1 MDAIENRK
9 LIKINPMNQYPQII
23 PLDDGVSIP
32 IKCLSNTGEII
43 IEISDHLILQNIKYV
58 SLHGDRKV
66 PVIRDETKIKDIP
79 SGEFFAYLI
88 ANRLELKCLNQ
99 RNVNALL
106 SKRTGDRL
114 ILLFD

>member
-9 LIKINPMNQYPQII
+9 LIKINPMNQYPQAI

-32 IKCLSNTGEII
+32 IKCLPNTGQII
-43 IEISDHLILQNIKYV
+43 IEISDRLILQNIKYL
-58 SLHGDRKV
+58 SIPGDRKV
-66 PVIRDETKIKDIP
+66 PIIRDKTKIKDIP

-88 ANRLELKCLNQ
+88 ANRLELKCQNQ
-99 RNVNALL
+99 GNINALL
-106 SKRTGDRL
+106 SKRTGHRL